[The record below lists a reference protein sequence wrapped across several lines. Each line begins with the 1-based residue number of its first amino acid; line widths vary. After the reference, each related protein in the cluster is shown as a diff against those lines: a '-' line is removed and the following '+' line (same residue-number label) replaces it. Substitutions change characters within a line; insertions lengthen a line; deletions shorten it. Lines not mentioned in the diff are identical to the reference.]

1 MDKKSIL
8 TNISYPTVTADIIAD
23 SIRSGILSFEDALN
37 TGEFERTKQ
46 KAVKDLLL
54 MYQKEDNDFQSSNTL
69 QHLREFRNNYPN
81 SKYKDQVDEKIH
93 DLESEEREKQRQ
105 RFESI
110 KKNINDYK
118 PDELINELGENILR
132 DLCSDLGIDY
142 NVVINYD
149 EPELNFNE
157 IPQTVDDIPTGYTD
171 VFFWGI
177 PSSGKTCA
185 LATILR
191 TMKDKYTITSPS
203 LEKKFGATYRDSLI
217 NIFNNQTAYLPAATQ
232 KDRTQYMPLLLK
244 RRNEDKY
251 RQISFFELSGEVFKY
266 FHELEYNSNI
276 LADDDRGNIE
286 KAFETLDILLSSKNQ
301 KIHFFFID
309 YQQETK
315 GIRDKH
321 NLTQENYLNAAAIY
335 FRDREDIFKKKT
347 DAVYVVVTKS
357 DQIKSDNENTNNLN
371 GEKRTQLAGRFLSEN
386 FGNFMDV
393 IKHRCKKDS
402 VDFNVKIFSIG
413 DVYFKSICKINYY
426 YATNIV
432 EDLLKKVK
440 PAGESKISKW
450 FNS

>member
-81 SKYKDQVDEKIH
+81 SKYKDQVDKKIR

-185 LATILR
+185 LSAILY

-203 LEKKFGATYRDSLI
+203 IEKKFGATYRDSLI
-217 NIFNNQTAYLPAATQ
+217 NIFKNQTAYLPAATQ

-244 RRNEDKY
+244 KRNEEKY

-266 FHELEYNSNI
+266 FYELENNCNI
-276 LADDDRGNIE
+276 LDEVDRSNVE
-286 KAFETLDILLSSKNQ
+286 SAFKTLNLLLSSKNQ

-321 NLTQENYLNAAAIY
+321 NLTQENYLNAAATY

-357 DQIKSDNENTNNLN
+357 DQIKSDNENTNHLN

-413 DVYFKSICKINYY
+413 DVYFKSICKINYF

>member
-8 TNISYPTVTADIIAD
+8 TNILYPTVTADIIAD

-37 TGEFERTKQ
+37 TGVFERTKQ

-81 SKYKDQVDEKIH
+81 SKYKDQVDKKIR

-185 LATILR
+185 LSAILY

-203 LEKKFGATYRDSLI
+203 IEKKFGATYRDSLI
-217 NIFNNQTAYLPAATQ
+217 NIFKNQTAYLPAATQ

-244 RRNEDKY
+244 KRNEEKY

-266 FHELEYNSNI
+266 FYELENNCNI
-276 LADDDRGNIE
+276 LDEVDRSNVE
-286 KAFETLDILLSSKNQ
+286 SAFKTLNLLLSSKNQ

-321 NLTQENYLNAAAIY
+321 NLTQENYLNAAATY

-357 DQIKSDNENTNNLN
+357 DQIKSDNENNNNVN
-371 GEKRTQLAGRFLSEN
+371 GEIRTQLAGRFLSEN

-440 PAGESKISKW
+440 PAGESRISKW

>member
-81 SKYKDQVDEKIH
+81 SKYKDQVDKKIR

-185 LATILR
+185 LSAILY

-203 LEKKFGATYRDSLI
+203 IEKKFGATYRDSLI
-217 NIFNNQTAYLPAATQ
+217 NIFKNQTAYLPAATQ

-244 RRNEDKY
+244 KRNEEKY

-266 FHELEYNSNI
+266 FYELENNCNI
-276 LADDDRGNIE
+276 LDEVDRINVE
-286 KAFETLDILLSSKNQ
+286 SAFKTLNLLLSSKNQ

-321 NLTQENYLNAAAIY
+321 NLTQENYLNAAATY

-357 DQIKSDNENTNNLN
+357 DQIKSDNENNNNVN
-371 GEKRTQLAGRFLSEN
+371 GEIRTQLAGRFLSEN

-440 PAGESKISKW
+440 PAGESRISKW